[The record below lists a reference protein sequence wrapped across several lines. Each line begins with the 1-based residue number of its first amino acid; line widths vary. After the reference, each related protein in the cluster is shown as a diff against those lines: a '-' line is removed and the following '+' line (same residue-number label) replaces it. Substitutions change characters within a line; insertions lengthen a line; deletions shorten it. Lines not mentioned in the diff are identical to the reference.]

1 MLAKLEAVG
10 KEWPGQVALGHA
22 QKKKKSKSRLYA
34 RMFWLP
40 KGCCMWILEK
50 TLLSTPQPQCSHLDA
65 DDPAPAQGA
74 VFMKM
79 MGSRHTQ
86 DGYGACV
93 TLVYWAL
100 GLPSW

>member
-50 TLLSTPQPQCSHLDA
+50 TLLSHLSLSVPTLMGMTQPQPRGQFL
-65 DDPAPAQGA
+65 
-74 VFMKM
+74 
-79 MGSRHTQ
+79 
-86 DGYGACV
+86 
-93 TLVYWAL
+93 
-100 GLPSW
+100 